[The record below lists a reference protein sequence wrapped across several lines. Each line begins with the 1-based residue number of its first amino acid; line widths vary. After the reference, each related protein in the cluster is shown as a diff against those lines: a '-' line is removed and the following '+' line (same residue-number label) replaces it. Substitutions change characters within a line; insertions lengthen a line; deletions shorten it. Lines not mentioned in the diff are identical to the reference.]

1 MKPKTDVTPQNKL
14 VIVRGGK
21 KSQGTMPIIISTEMH
36 QKVKAVAADANLSL
50 RDTVETM
57 LLWAMDNLI
66 IKDSDGHHV

>member
-14 VIVRGGK
+14 VIVRDSK
-21 KSQGTMPIIISTEMH
+21 KSQGTMPIFISVEIH

-57 LLWAMDNLI
+57 PLWAMDNLI